1 MQRKLDI
8 IRLIVHS
15 PALPSLPAEAF
26 LICQG
31 RKKTAAQVPDS
42 QQQSKASLIGTGLS
56 HVFVVDV
63 SGDPLNPHSKTT
75 RWLSIQLSF
84 LSQLRSL
91 FKLLGLVLLSATYR
105 PVGAKRS
112 DSRADERSFPYK
124 RGPRKP
130 PGPAVLPRAS
140 SASENPLF
148 SLSSPLRSIRSLIS
162 GKHLIFT
169 IIILIPDFAD
179 CGSFARYRI
188 TTRGWSFLTSAACQP
203 FVCQS
208 NALKQPQTSFSGG
221 ETDSYSIFS

>member
-124 RGPRKP
+124 RGPRNP

-148 SLSSPLRSIRSLIS
+148 PYLLLFALYALSYRGNISSLLLLFSYPTLLIVGLLRDIELPPVA
-162 GKHLIFT
+162 GAF
-169 IIILIPDFAD
+169 
-179 CGSFARYRI
+179 
-188 TTRGWSFLTSAACQP
+188 
-203 FVCQS
+203 
-208 NALKQPQTSFSGG
+208 
-221 ETDSYSIFS
+221 